1 MNAQPFFGPYAD
13 GHVSPRMC
21 YHQPFMTDFET
32 CLSHLDLRLFE
43 KIPSQSTD
51 HDKQSLLACQ
61 LAVRELAPGY
71 TYLEIGS
78 YLGGSIQPHLL
89 DPVCQRI
96 YSLDKRPYSQ
106 PDARGFDWIYQN
118 NSTARMMEL
127 LGEVLPDTSKI
138 ITIDGDTKS
147 IDLSQVTE
155 RVDLCFIDGEHTD
168 EAVLS
173 DFKFCLGVLK
183 DNGAI
188 VFHDAQITYNGI
200 AACIEHLQ
208 HSGVKF
214 TAYAL
219 PNIVFAIEIGEFPL
233 HKHAKIAE
241 RLRDNYHSYLFSL
254 RDNDKYRRFATRFPF
269 GAMRRFMMKVRG
281 RNASP

>member
-1 MNAQPFFGPYAD
+1 
-13 GHVSPRMC
+13 
-21 YHQPFMTDFET
+21 MTDFE
-32 CLSHLDLRLFE
+32 SAIGDLDLRLFE
-43 KIPSQSTD
+43 RIPSQSTD

-61 LAVRELAPGY
+61 LAVRELVPGY

-89 DPVCQRI
+89 DPLCQRI

-138 ITIDGDTKS
+138 VTIDGDAKS

-200 AACIEHLQ
+200 ATCIEFLQ
-208 HSGVKF
+208 NSDARF

-219 PNIVFAIEIGEFPL
+219 PNIVFVIEIGEFAL
-233 HKHAKIAE
+233 HKHSMIAG
-241 RLRDNYHSYLFSL
+241 RLTNNYQSYLYSL
-254 RDNDKYRRFATRFPF
+254 QGNDEYRRFATGFPF
-269 GAMRRFMMKVRG
+269 GAMRRLMFKIRG
-281 RNASP
+281 GNASP